1 MEIVMMASV
10 ALLITLYGVTH
21 VSSKY
26 FEENDII
33 AANSTRLLWLV
44 IDSSYITLSGILTYV
59 MWNSLIIQNQN
70 TAIMLGTIVMA
81 NIILQLQCG
90 ICVNRQFDEIWKY
103 IDGMSIATL
112 LIVILGNIG
121 LNHIPNTGTCTSTQ
135 GPERSHHY

>member
-1 MEIVMMASV
+1 MASL

-26 FEENDII
+26 FEEKDIV
-33 AANSTRLLWLV
+33 AANSTRLLWLLL
-44 IDSSYITLSGILTYV
+44 DSSYITLSGILAYV
-59 MWNSLIIQNQN
+59 MWNSLFIQNQN
-70 TAIMLGTIVMA
+70 TAIMLGTLVMA

-121 LNHIPNTGTCTSTQ
+121 LNHTPNTDTCTSTQ
-135 GPERSHHY
+135 GPERSRRC

>member
-1 MEIVMMASV
+1 MIASV
-10 ALLITLYGVTH
+10 ALLITLYGVTR

-44 IDSSYITLSGILTYV
+44 LDSSYITLSGILTYI

-121 LNHIPNTGTCTSTQ
+121 LNHIPNTGTCISTQ

>member
-1 MEIVMMASV
+1 MMASV
-10 ALLITLYGVTH
+10 ALLITIYGVTH

-26 FEENDII
+26 FEEKDIV
-33 AANSTRLLWLV
+33 AANSTRLLWLLL
-44 IDSSYITLSGILTYV
+44 DSSYITLSGILTYV
-59 MWNSLIIQNQN
+59 LWNSLIIQNQN

-112 LIVILGNIG
+112 SIVILGNIG
-121 LNHIPNTGTCTSTQ
+121 LTRTPNSTLQTSRRVSL
-135 GPERSHHY
+135 RSLAKGYV

>member
-1 MEIVMMASV
+1 MIASV
-10 ALLITLYGVTH
+10 ALLITLYGVTR

-44 IDSSYITLSGILTYV
+44 LDSSYITLSGILTYI

-121 LNHIPNTGTCTSTQ
+121 LNHTPNTGTCNSTQ
-135 GPERSHHY
+135 GPERSRHC

>member
-1 MEIVMMASV
+1 MMASV
-10 ALLITLYGVTH
+10 ALLITIYGVTH

-26 FEENDII
+26 FEEKDIV
-33 AANSTRLLWLV
+33 AANSTRLLWLLL
-44 IDSSYITLSGILTYV
+44 DSSYITLSGILTYV
-59 MWNSLIIQNQN
+59 LWNSLIIQNQN

-112 LIVILGNIG
+112 SIVILGNIG
-121 LNHIPNTGTCTSTQ
+121 LNRTPNSTLQTSRRVSL
-135 GPERSHHY
+135 RSLAKGYV